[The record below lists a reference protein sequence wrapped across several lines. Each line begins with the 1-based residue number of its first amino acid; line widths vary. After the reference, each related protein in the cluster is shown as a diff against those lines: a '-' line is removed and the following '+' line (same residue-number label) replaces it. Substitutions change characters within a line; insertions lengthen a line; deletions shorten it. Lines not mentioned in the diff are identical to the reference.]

1 MNIQNTKT
9 TLSEEYNSYNL
20 RLELYQIH
28 LQMLMQIID
37 GLHLEL
43 I

>member
-1 MNIQNTKT
+1 MNVQNTKT
-9 TLSEEYNSYNL
+9 TLSEEHNSYNL
-20 RLELYQIH
+20 RLELYQAH

-37 GLHLEL
+37 GIHLEL